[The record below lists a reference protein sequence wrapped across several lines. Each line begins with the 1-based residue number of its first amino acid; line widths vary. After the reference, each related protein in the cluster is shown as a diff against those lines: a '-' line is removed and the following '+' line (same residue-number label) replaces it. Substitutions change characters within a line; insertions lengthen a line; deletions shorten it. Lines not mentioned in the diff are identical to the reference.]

1 MRGRKPA
8 GIVSGSSPVTTA
20 PNPPS
25 WLSKD
30 AKAEWRRVAPIL
42 VDERKVLT
50 EADLGTLESYCIAT
64 GTVREAHRT
73 LNRDGLML
81 AGKRHPAF
89 GMMNSAQTTARLCAA
104 ELGLTP
110 VSRSRPAIRDDGE
123 SDDDNPLDIS

>member
-1 MRGRKPA
+1 M
-8 GIVSGSSPVTTA
+8 SGSSPVTRVPNA
-20 PNPPS
+20 PA

-73 LNRDGLML
+73 LNRDGLMI

-89 GMMNSAQTTARLCAA
+89 GVMNAAQTTARLCAA

-110 VSRSRPAIRDDGE
+110 VSRSRPAIRDDGDN
-123 SDDDNPLDIS
+123 DDLSPLDI